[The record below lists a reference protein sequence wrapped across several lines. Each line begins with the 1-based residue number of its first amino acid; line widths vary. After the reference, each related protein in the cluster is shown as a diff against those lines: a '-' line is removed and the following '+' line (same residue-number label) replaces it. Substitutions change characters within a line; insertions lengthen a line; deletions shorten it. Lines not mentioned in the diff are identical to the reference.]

1 MIEISISDIYSKLI
15 VYGTVILILYLGMKL
30 HVSWIDISQKIT
42 RKKFFWRWMICLLL
56 DIIVYLIIVF
66 SKIFEDHNI
75 LVYDSM
81 RNLGAILIIFYESLA
96 ISSII
101 QRCRCMIH
109 SKFFMIVIML
119 LWILNGFFKVLA
131 NPVLLMVIL
140 AMGMIPDKI
149 ISKEEH
155 QE

>member
-1 MIEISISDIYSKLI
+1 MIEISISDINSKLI
-15 VYGTVILILYLGMKL
+15 VYGTVILILYLGIKL
-30 HVSWIDISQKIT
+30 HVSWIDVSQKIT

-66 SKIFEDHNI
+66 SKVFENHNI

-109 SKFFMIVIML
+109 SKFFMIVMML
-119 LWILNGFFKVLA
+119 FWIFNGFFKVIV
-131 NPVLLMVIL
+131 NPDLLMVIL
-140 AMGMIPDKI
+140 VMGMMPDKNN
-149 ISKEEH
+149 SKEEC

>member
-1 MIEISISDIYSKLI
+1 MIEISISDINSNLI
-15 VYGTVILILYLGMKL
+15 VYGTVILIIYLGIKL
-30 HVSWIDISQKIT
+30 HISWIDVSQKIT

-66 SKIFEDHNI
+66 SKVFENHNI

-109 SKFFMIVIML
+109 SKFFMIVMML
-119 LWILNGFFKVLA
+119 LWIFNGFFKIVA
-131 NPVLLMVIL
+131 NPSLLMIIL
-140 AMGMIPDKI
+140 VMGMMPDKNN
-149 ISKEEH
+149 SKEER